1 MILPDR
7 VRRVMFSQGSFG
19 CASRPVNVMRLSYL
33 LEDDCRRHY
42 ADVAARIAT
51 FASDTARQSEWL
63 FQAHDLGRLAGL
75 AYALGSPLTDCRSA
89 LEKSVLAYREIFSR
103 RGTSHYFHTPY
114 RDGKPLPEET
124 IVEDGYT
131 SRDSFRAVL
140 TSLVVQGLPETQSL
154 VALAGSKPGAS
165 LVAPQSEVC
174 TTNEQTISEALNALV
189 QEDRKRAAGEARKL
203 EVRKGSQLDKQT
215 AAAIVTVATGG
226 NAAGEIETLLAF
238 HTRMAKARDRWTD
251 CSTYLC
257 LPALGLAS
265 LAIQLGEL
273 DPSDLDADAL
283 YAPTALLRTD

>member
-1 MILPDR
+1 
-7 VRRVMFSQGSFG
+7 
-19 CASRPVNVMRLSYL
+19 MRLSYL
-33 LEDDCRRHY
+33 LEGDCRRHY
-42 ADVAARIAT
+42 EDVASRVAT
-51 FASDTARQSEWL
+51 FAGATTRQTDWL
-63 FQAHDLGRLAGL
+63 FHAQDLGRLASLG
-75 AYALGSPLTDCRSA
+75 YALDAPLAECRNA
-89 LEKSVLAYREIFSR
+89 LEKSVAAFHEAFSR

-131 SRDSFRAVL
+131 SRDSFRAIL
-140 TSLVVQGLPETQSL
+140 TSLVVQGLQETQTL
-154 VALAGSKPGAS
+154 VALAGSKPGAG

-189 QEDRKRAAGEARKL
+189 QKDRTRAAGEARKL

-215 AAAIVTVATGG
+215 AATILAIATGG
-226 NAAGEIETLLAF
+226 DAAGEIETLLAF
-238 HTRMAKARDRWTD
+238 HTRIARARDRWTD

-273 DPSDLDADAL
+273 DPSELDADTL
-283 YAPTALLRTD
+283 YAPPALLRVD

>member
-1 MILPDR
+1 MANA
-7 VRRVMFSQGSFG
+7 
-19 CASRPVNVMRLSYL
+19 ASAAPPEPVNVMRLSYL
-33 LEDDCRRHY
+33 LEGDCRTHY
-42 ADVAARIAT
+42 DDVASRIAA
-51 FASDTARQSEWL
+51 FASETARQSEWL
-63 FQAHDLGRLAGL
+63 FHAHDLGRLAGL
-75 AYALGSPLTDCRSA
+75 AYALASPLTECRSA
-89 LEKSVLAYREIFSR
+89 LEKSVPAFHEVFSR
-103 RGTSHYFHTPY
+103 RGTSHYFRTPY
-114 RDGKPLPEET
+114 KDGKPLPEET

-131 SRDSFRAVL
+131 SRDSFQAVL
-140 TSLVVQGLPETQSL
+140 TSLVVEGLDRTQTL

-215 AAAIVTVATGG
+215 AATIVTIATGG
-226 NAAGEIETLLAF
+226 DAAGEIETLLAF
-238 HTRMAKARDRWTD
+238 HTRMARARDRWTD

-273 DPSDLDADAL
+273 DASDLDAEAL
-283 YAPTALLRTD
+283 CAPTALLRPA